1 MIVGD
6 DCTMS
11 FLRRETVLASLLACL
26 PLMACESPVNSG
38 AAQVVPLQ
46 KPTLDGET
54 CDHSGQCEGELRCVD
69 SICQTSVRS
78 RLGDYYAAAGRVA
91 MQSGDGP
98 GAANEFNL
106 AVTQYETDKVDLPND
121 VLCGQGR
128 ALALAR
134 TDIKL
139 GEAAARVLHRCI
151 LTVPA
156 NSAQARSA
164 MTSLVS
170 LLEVGLDPSVLSR
183 EEIGDLYLSG
193 KAQVAEPVEVSLV
206 FRDDGK
212 AKRKRGFATVLAALQ
227 KPESATAFKAC
238 VPGDEELKAP
248 VEVSLPF
255 SFRYIMDEDDE
266 ARDRFELSLESA
278 EGTASAV
285 ETCVRAASQVVID
298 GLAKEVRDRGRW
310 KSTVTLTLSN

>member
-1 MIVGD
+1 MDSGHSAAIGVRKQGRVLASRVIVGD

-38 AAQVVPLQ
+38 ATQVVPVQ

-54 CDHSGQCEGELRCVD
+54 CDHSGQCEGELRCID

-128 ALALAR
+128 ALAW
-134 TDIKL
+134 L
-139 GEAAARVLHRCI
+139 G
-151 LTVPA
+151 
-156 NSAQARSA
+156 Q
-164 MTSLVS
+164 TSN
-170 LLEVGLDPSVLSR
+170 
-183 EEIGDLYLSG
+183 SG
-193 KAQVAEPVEVSLV
+193 KPQPEYCIAVYSPFLPIQPKLV
-206 FRDDGK
+206 
-212 AKRKRGFATVLAALQ
+212 
-227 KPESATAFKAC
+227 
-238 VPGDEELKAP
+238 VP
-248 VEVSLPF
+248 
-255 SFRYIMDEDDE
+255 
-266 ARDRFELSLESA
+266 
-278 EGTASAV
+278 
-285 ETCVRAASQVVID
+285 
-298 GLAKEVRDRGRW
+298 
-310 KSTVTLTLSN
+310 